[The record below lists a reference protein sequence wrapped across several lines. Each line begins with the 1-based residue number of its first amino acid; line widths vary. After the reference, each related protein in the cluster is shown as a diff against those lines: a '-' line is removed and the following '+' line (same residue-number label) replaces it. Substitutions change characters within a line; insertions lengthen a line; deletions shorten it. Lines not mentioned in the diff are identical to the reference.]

1 MRRPLPI
8 PRPWLALWLAAAAA
22 APALAETPPAS
33 SAAPL
38 PEVQL
43 SRTRRFSAQGA
54 DPRIAVPLLDWTED
68 IADRLEKAL
77 GAALPCPPGTTFRL
91 VLSEAPAPAG
101 RPALKRELAIGET
114 GVSARLVVCS
124 AATADPAALLD
135 ALVSLMLAR
144 HVIAAQ
150 PAAAWRERPRDAPDW
165 FCCGLAAGLFPGPRA
180 RAQREALDLWRAG
193 RESEP
198 ARILR
203 GAALPADARDDR
215 TMAAAFVAWL
225 RSRPD
230 FPRIAADCMAAWAAG
245 VTTDPAR
252 MARIVR
258 EPWTA
263 ADLDQ
268 EWDLWLAG
276 LHQFD
281 APWALTEQD
290 LLERCREALALP
302 RELIPVEMPADAP
315 DVLTPAVLVE
325 RRREPWSCVAA
336 VAMVARLDRI
346 PCGQHPETARIV
358 RVYRDTLSS
367 LTLPAQNFPLSLF
380 DARPGPARMMR
391 RFAVADA
398 ALDDLEAVCAAR
410 TEAAPA
416 AARPDDP
423 GRDFE
428 FLLNAAASR
437 EIFRDAATH
446 PTLRPDR

>member
-1 MRRPLPI
+1 MRLPLPI
-8 PRPWLALWLAAAAA
+8 SRPWLAICLAAAT
-22 APALAETPPAS
+22 PALAETPPAP
-33 SAAPL
+33 AVAPSL

-77 GAALPCPPGTTFRL
+77 GAPLPCPPGTTFRL

-101 RPALKRELAIGET
+101 RPTLKRELAIGET

-180 RAQREALDLWRAG
+180 RTQREALALWSAG
-193 RESEP
+193 RESAP

-203 GAALPADARDDR
+203 RATLPAGAHDDR
-215 TMAAAFVAWL
+215 AMAAAFVAWL

-230 FPRIAADCMAAWAAG
+230 FPRIAAECMKVWAAG
-245 VTTDPAR
+245 GTTDPAR
-252 MARIVR
+252 LARIVR
-258 EPWTA
+258 DPWTA
-263 ADLDQ
+263 AELDQ

-276 LHQFD
+276 LRQFD

-302 RELIPVEMPADAP
+302 RELIPVEMPADVP
-315 DVLTPAVLVE
+315 DTLTPAVLVE

-358 RVYRDTLSS
+358 RAYRDTLSS
-367 LTLPAQNFPLSLF
+367 LTLPPQKFPLSLF

-398 ALDDLEAVCAAR
+398 ALDDLEAVCVAR
-410 TEAAPA
+410 AEAAPA
-416 AARPDDP
+416 AAHPDDP

-437 EIFRDAATH
+437 EIFRDAAA
-446 PTLRPDR
+446 RPGGGR